1 MERVG
6 CGLSFGGMAGDRSID
21 DKAEVLIVGG
31 GIAGVE
37 AALAL
42 RDMAGDR
49 VSVELCDP
57 RREFVFRPF
66 AVGEPYGASRV
77 FRYDLERFAERCGI
91 TFRAEGV
98 VSVAPGQR
106 VAQTRDG
113 ERLGYDFLVI
123 AGGVRML
130 WSVPGAVTFWG
141 VSDEG
146 QVGDVISDLRAGALR
161 RLVFTMPGAR
171 SWALPLYELALLGAT
186 ELAKAGVTGTEL
198 TVVTPEDAPLK
209 LFGRRA
215 AEQMRDLLEERGIS
229 VVTGAHPVRFDGGR
243 LRIAPGEDVAADAV
257 ISLPRLEGRRIGGV
271 PHDAGGFVGVD
282 EHCRVLGLSSIYAVG
297 DVTNFPVKQGG
308 IATQQADVAA
318 ESIAAAV
325 GVEVDPRPFD
335 PVLRGVLWTGR
346 EPRYFYSRPT
356 GGRGEGSRLGSEP
369 QVAGR
374 YGKVMGRYLAPFV
387 ESLTAESPEGE
398 SPERKWRTGKSRP
411 SHGSD
416 RVVARRAS
424 AG

>member
-1 MERVG
+1 MELW
-6 CGLSFGGMAGDRSID
+6 LSTRSVEVMAGNGFGPRKDHSID
-21 DKAEVLIVGG
+21 DRAEVLIAGG

-42 RDMAGDR
+42 RDLAGDR

-77 FRYDLERFAERCGI
+77 FRYDLERLAERCGAA
-91 TFRAEGV
+91 FRAEGV
-98 VSVAPGQR
+98 VSVAPEQR
-106 VAQTRDG
+106 VAFTRDG
-113 ERLGYDFLVI
+113 ERLSYDFLVV

-146 QVGDVISDLRAGALR
+146 QMGDVISDLRAGSLR
-161 RLVFTMPGAR
+161 RLVLTMPGGR

-186 ELAKAGVTGTEL
+186 EQGKAGIVDTEL
-198 TVVTPEDAPLK
+198 TVVTPEDAPLE

-215 AEQMRDLLEERGIS
+215 AEQMRALLEERGIG
-229 VVTGAHPVRFDGGR
+229 VVTGAHPVRFDDGR

-271 PHDAGGFVGVD
+271 PHDADGFIGVD
-282 EHCRVLGLSSIYAVG
+282 EHGRVHGLERVYAAG
-297 DVTNFPVKQGG
+297 DITSFPVKQGG
-308 IATQQADVAA
+308 IATQQADAVAEA
-318 ESIAAAV
+318 IAAAV
-325 GVEVDPRPFD
+325 GVEADPRPFD

-346 EPRYFYSRPT
+346 EPRYLYGRPT
-356 GGRGEGSRLGSEP
+356 GGHGEESRLSSEP
-369 QVAGR
+369 GAAGQ

-387 ESLTAESPEGE
+387 ESQVGDTPPPRSPRMNGAD
-398 SPERKWRTGKSRP
+398 PVP
-411 SHGSD
+411 L
-416 RVVARRAS
+416 RRAAR

>member
-1 MERVG
+1 
-6 CGLSFGGMAGDRSID
+6 MAGNGFGARKGHAID

-37 AALAL
+37 TALAL
-42 RDMAGDR
+42 EDMAGDR
-49 VSVELCDP
+49 VGVELCDP

-77 FRYDLERFAERCGI
+77 FRYDLERCAERCGA

-98 VSVAPGQR
+98 VSVMPEQR
-106 VAQTRDG
+106 VALTRDG
-113 ERLGYDFLVI
+113 ERLSYDFLVV

-146 QVGDVISDLRAGALR
+146 QVGDIVSELRAGALR
-161 RLVFTMPGAR
+161 RLVFTMPGGR

-186 ELAKAGVTGTEL
+186 ELAKAGVAGTQL
-198 TVVTPEDAPLK
+198 TVVTPEDAPLE

-215 AEQMRDLLEERGIS
+215 AEQMRELLEERGIEI
-229 VVTGAHPVRFDGGR
+229 VTGAHPVRFDGGR
-243 LRIAPGEDVAADAV
+243 LRIAPGEDVSADAV

-271 PHDAGGFVGVD
+271 PHDAEGFVGVD
-282 EHCRVLGLSSIYAVG
+282 EHCRVIGLDGVYAIG

-325 GVEVDPRPFD
+325 GAEIDPRPFD
-335 PVLRGVLWTGR
+335 PVLRGVLWTGH
-346 EPRYFYSRPT
+346 EPRYLYGRPT
-356 GGRGEGSRLGSEP
+356 GGHGEESRLSTEP
-369 QVAGR
+369 HGAGQN
-374 YGKVMGRYLAPFV
+374 GKVLGRYLAPFV
-387 ESLTAESPEGE
+387 ESLAAESVGARSSGRRLWP
-398 SPERKWRTGKSRP
+398 GKSQP
-411 SHGSD
+411 AGGSD
-416 RVVARRAS
+416 PAVARRAS
-424 AG
+424 VG